1 MGKKPAE
8 TVLGAVVLLTALS
21 VVYLFIT
28 TVEVGTV
35 QGYDVTAKFN
45 KVGGLQPG
53 SDVRIRGIRV
63 GNVTHRILDPETYE
77 AVVTLTIK
85 SGVKVPEDTVAII
98 GSEGQFGG
106 KYVRLMP
113 GKSKKILA
121 AGATIDNTEQYR
133 SLEDQVGRIIFATPG
148 RGRDGGGTK

>member
-53 SDVRIRGIRV
+53 SDVRISGINV
-63 GNVTHRILDPETYE
+63 GTVTQRILDPETYR

-85 SGVKVPEDTVAII
+85 SGVKVPEDTVATI
-98 GSEGQFGG
+98 GSEGLFGG
-106 KYVRLMP
+106 KYVLLKP
-113 GKSKKILA
+113 GQSKKSLA
-121 AGATIDNTEQYR
+121 AGDTIDNTEDYR
-133 SLEDQVGRIIFATPG
+133 TLEDQVGEIIFLATG
-148 RGRDGGGTK
+148 GGRDDGATK

>member
-8 TVLGAVVLLTALS
+8 TVLGAVVLLTAISFL
-21 VVYLFIT
+21 YLFIT
-28 TVEVGTV
+28 TAEVGTV

-53 SDVRIRGIRV
+53 SDVRINGISV
-63 GNVTHRILDPETYE
+63 GTVTQRILDPESYE

-85 SGVKVPEDTVAII
+85 SGVKVPGDTVAII

-106 KYVRLMP
+106 KYVRLKP
-113 GKSKKILA
+113 GNSKISLA

-133 SLEDQVGRIIFATPG
+133 SLEDQVGRIIFLTTG
-148 RGRDGGGTK
+148 RGRNGGGTK